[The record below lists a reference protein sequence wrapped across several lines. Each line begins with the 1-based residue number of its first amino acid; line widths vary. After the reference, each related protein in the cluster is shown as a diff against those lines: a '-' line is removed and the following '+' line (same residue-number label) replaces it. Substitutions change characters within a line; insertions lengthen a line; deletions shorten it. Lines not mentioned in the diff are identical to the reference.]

1 MDEKGKWVRPD
12 TKTLMLGV
20 LTVIV
25 LFGTMRALEPVLKP
39 LVFACVVAVLLS
51 PVVNLLH
58 RRARLPRGIAL
69 ALALLVAL
77 ACFFEAGVIIN
88 RVFSSF
94 YSKYPLYMEK
104 CNSLIGYFSGRLPES
119 IAGSVKDWIRDLSWM
134 ERVSKMIVSVSGLL
148 LSLSSSIVTV
158 MIIAAFLLAEQGTFG
173 AKIAKAFPAAEARGI
188 GNVLS
193 GISKQLSAYLG
204 LQTAISAVT
213 GVCVWLALWAIG
225 VDFSGTWGVLA
236 FVLNFIPTVGSIIA
250 SIPPV
255 LVALVRDAPESYRQ
269 AILAASA
276 LLAIQMVIGNVISP
290 RVMGDRLNLSPLVVL
305 ISLLFWAWL
314 WGPAGALLSAPITA
328 AIKII
333 CENIP
338 PLAFIGV
345 LLGSGRVAKRKG
357 QGRPARPPLLLR

>member
-1 MDEKGKWVRPD
+1 
-12 TKTLMLGV
+12 
-20 LTVIV
+20 
-25 LFGTMRALEPVLKP
+25 MRVLEPVLKP
-39 LVFACVVAVLLS
+39 VVFACVVSVLLS
-51 PVVNLLH
+51 PVVNFLH
-58 RRARLPRGIAL
+58 KRARLPRGIAL
-69 ALALLVAL
+69 ALALLVAV
-77 ACFFEAGVIIN
+77 ACFFEAAMIVN
-88 RVFSSF
+88 RVFASF
-94 YSKYPLYMEK
+94 YAKYPPYLEK
-104 CNSLIGYFSGRLPES
+104 CNSLIAYFSARLPEG
-119 IAGSVKDWIRDLSWM
+119 IAGGVKDWIRDLSWM
-134 ERVSKMIVSVSGLL
+134 EKVSKMVVSVSGLL
-148 LSLSSSIVTV
+148 ISLSSSLITV

-193 GISKQLSAYLG
+193 DISKQLSAYLG

-213 GVCVWLALWAIG
+213 GICVWLALLVIG
-225 VDFSGTWGVLA
+225 VDFAGTWGVLA

-255 LVALVRDAPESYRQ
+255 LVALVKNAPESYGQ
-269 AILAASA
+269 AVLAACA

-290 RVMGDRLNLSPLVVL
+290 RVMGDKLNLSPLVVL

-345 LLGSGRVAKRKG
+345 LLGSGRAAKRSAS
-357 QGRPARPPLLLR
+357 GRRPPPLLLLR